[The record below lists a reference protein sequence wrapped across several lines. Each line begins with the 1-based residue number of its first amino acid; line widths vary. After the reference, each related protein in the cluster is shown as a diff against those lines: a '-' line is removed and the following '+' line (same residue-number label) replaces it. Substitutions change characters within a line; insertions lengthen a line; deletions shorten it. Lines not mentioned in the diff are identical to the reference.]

1 MASKHLSEED
11 DKRIP
16 VQSHLEDLEYSRSS
30 DGPGLVN
37 ILHGVPKEALYNAVE
52 AFTAE
57 HGLQD
62 SIQAFKKG
70 ALVAQKPHD
79 FDNIDELTSEDKEAL
94 RYEVDHK
101 WKQTGPL
108 YFTGESTF
116 SMPANSSVMVC
127 AIGAACQGWD
137 QTGSNGASEFM
148 DLSPGT
154 AY

>member
-62 SIQAFKKG
+62 SLQAFKKG

-79 FDNIDELTSEDKEAL
+79 FDNIDELTSGDKEAL

-108 YFTGESTF
+108 YFTGEST
-116 SMPANSSVMVC
+116 S
-127 AIGAACQGWD
+127 
-137 QTGSNGASEFM
+137 
-148 DLSPGT
+148 
-154 AY
+154 

>member
-1 MASKHLSEED
+1 MVSNHLSEED
-11 DKRIP
+11 DKRVP
-16 VQSHLEDLEYSRSS
+16 GQSHLEDLEYARSS

-37 ILHGVPKEALYNAVE
+37 ILHGIPKETLYNAVE

-70 ALVAQKPHD
+70 ALVAQRPHD
-79 FDNIDELTSEDKEAL
+79 FDNIDELTGEDKEAL

-108 YFTGESTF
+108 YFTGESMRRKKRRCSLTAQ
-116 SMPANSSVMVC
+116 SWSVPSVQLVKDGIRQ
-127 AIGAACQGWD
+127 A
-137 QTGSNGASEFM
+137 QTERVRF
-148 DLSPGT
+148 
-154 AY
+154 